1 RPGYALDDH
10 NGRGLVADDGV
21 LVALDSRDDVLH
33 FFIGRPA
40 EFELQHVI
48 LDVHVVLDHELHLA
62 PTDPV
67 LAAKF
72 NGSFDRSTWGVV
84 PGVAQ
89 FKIVKHGRDR
99 RPPVVNGIDTR
110 CVAYKGVNAD
120 VDWHSL
126 SRLSRREVDPTKVW
140 GLPYLQEPPPRSQRR
155 PTFLGHARERLP
167 RRHYVGLVH
176 ARTLIKKIG
185 LVLTEFA
192 RILPYCAV
200 RLLDS
205 PLKFL
210 KYSVQI
216 SPFFL
221 FSEVDDFCG
230 HILLTFAIHSLFVI
244 QYQPDI

>member
-89 FKIVKHGRDR
+89 FKIVRRGRDR
-99 RPPVVNGIDTR
+99 GAPGGKGLDTR
-110 CVAYKGVNAD
+110 SV
-120 VDWHSL
+120 
-126 SRLSRREVDPTKVW
+126 
-140 GLPYLQEPPPRSQRR
+140 PYTGAS
-155 PTFLGHARERLP
+155 
-167 RRHYVGLVH
+167 
-176 ARTLIKKIG
+176 
-185 LVLTEFA
+185 
-192 RILPYCAV
+192 
-200 RLLDS
+200 
-205 PLKFL
+205 
-210 KYSVQI
+210 
-216 SPFFL
+216 
-221 FSEVDDFCG
+221 
-230 HILLTFAIHSLFVI
+230 
-244 QYQPDI
+244 